1 MQQNIGT
8 VFMLTGQ
15 RKVLI
20 YVYVNIPSSS
30 EVKDPIFKHEK
41 PAAGRGVINT
51 VQVLQILFSKS
62 FAQART
68 I

>member
-8 VFMLTGQ
+8 VVMLTVQ

-20 YVYVNIPSSS
+20 YVYVNVPFSS

-41 PAAGRGVINT
+41 PAA
-51 VQVLQILFSKS
+51 
-62 FAQART
+62 
-68 I
+68 